1 MIIKFCIRT
10 SSKIEIFSKP
20 STANFQ
26 ASSIAYVFHSNIW
39 SKERKQK
46 VGDKRVFI
54 VHVILPL
61 DFYVLKIGAIVQYN
75 RQDFVH
81 EKF

>member
-1 MIIKFCIRT
+1 MLHKLCIPF
-10 SSKIEIFSKP
+10 K
-20 STANFQ
+20 
-26 ASSIAYVFHSNIW
+26 YW
-39 SKERKQK
+39 SKETKRH
-46 VGDKRVFI
+46 VGGKRIFI